1 MIYIILAACLIA
13 IAAYYPIKLIKF
25 YGMESKE
32 QSAKTQIISDLRA
45 GTINR
50 HLIKVILGE
59 GGLRLIRRE
68 ADHIFEWMMQN
79 TNEWRVAVTS
89 KSEMVVVFCTSPFHP
104 ENWDDVDTYKNVMR
118 QMFGEYGT
126 KDFRVNR
133 ASMEEAYKIWQNLK
147 DLRTTEEKAP
157 RVAVY
162 EYVRMMFGDEKV
174 LAMVVDINDN
184 NEKLVAILSGNGKGQ
199 RYWAASHKAMEVI
212 PNDVAISELVRLKK
226 EWREAKRKQSQ
237 EAARIEFQ
245 SKYGNIRPGHYLIAS
260 CPSLSPVKAL
270 YIVDSVDIENG
281 TATCV
286 RLVDLG
292 ITFPANEKC
301 ILHLA
306 NGFRVATPEEAA
318 KILVKEYCNE

>member
-1 MIYIILAACLIA
+1 MMYIILAACLIA

-25 YGMESKE
+25 YCMESKE
-32 QSAKTQIISDLRA
+32 QSAKTQIIRDLRS
-45 GTINR
+45 GRVTR
-50 HLIKVILGE
+50 HLVRLVLGE
-59 GGLRLIRRE
+59 GGYRLVRRE

-79 TNEWRVAVTS
+79 TDEWRVAVTS
-89 KSEMVVVFCTSPFHP
+89 KDEMVVVFCTSPFHP
-104 ENWDDVDTYKNVMR
+104 ENWDDIDTYKNVMR
-118 QMFGEYGT
+118 QMFGEHGT
-126 KDFRVNR
+126 KDFRVYR
-133 ASMEEAYKIWQNLK
+133 ASMAEANKIWQNLK
-147 DLRTTEEKAP
+147 DLRKPEEP
-157 RVAVY
+157 TRVAVY

-184 NEKLVAILSGNGKGQ
+184 NEKLVTILSGTGKGQ
-199 RYWAASHKAMEVI
+199 KYWAASHKDMEVV
-212 PNDVAISELVRLKK
+212 PNDVAISELVWLKE
-226 EWREAKRKQSQ
+226 EWKEAKRKQSQ

-260 CPSLSPVKAL
+260 CPSSSPTKAL
-270 YIVDSVDIENG
+270 YIVDSVDMEEG

-301 ILHLA
+301 VLRLS
-306 NGFRVATPEEAA
+306 NRFRVATPEEVA

>member
-1 MIYIILAACLIA
+1 
-13 IAAYYPIKLIKF
+13 
-25 YGMESKE
+25 MESKE
-32 QSAKTQIISDLRA
+32 QSAKNQIISDLRA

-50 HLIKVILGE
+50 HLIKVVLGE
-59 GGLRLIRRE
+59 GGLRLVRRE
-68 ADHIFEWMMQN
+68 ADHIFEWMLMN

-89 KSEMVVVFCTSPFHP
+89 KDELVVVFRTSPFHP

-118 QMFGEYGT
+118 QMFGEHGT
-126 KDFRVNR
+126 KDFRVYR
-133 ASMEEAYKIWQNLK
+133 ASMAEANKIWQNLK
-147 DLRTTEEKAP
+147 DLKKPEEP
-157 RVAVY
+157 TRVAVY
-162 EYVRMMFGDEKV
+162 EYVRMMFGDEKA

-184 NEKLVAILSGNGKGQ
+184 NEKLVAILSGSGKGQ
-199 RYWAASHKAMEVI
+199 RYWAASHKNMEVI
-212 PNDVAISELVRLKK
+212 PNDVAIAELVRLKE

-301 ILHLA
+301 VLHLA